1 MLTCPPVSVQD
12 CQAIPRHA
20 LTIFVRSAQ
29 HRVFDIPV
37 LGQEMSEGA
46 MRYHEYLPRQSPLK
60 NTDTH
65 ACPTSVSG
73 RWYSHFLSSAARRE
87 MAAFSYAQ

>member
-1 MLTCPPVSVQD
+1 
-12 CQAIPRHA
+12 
-20 LTIFVRSAQ
+20 
-29 HRVFDIPV
+29 
-37 LGQEMSEGA
+37 MSEGA